1 MTSMTLQTIPPQ
13 NFSKAAGLYVHIPFC
28 VKKCSYCGFYSS
40 TSVSLIPDFLEALF
54 QEMEITGHK
63 FGPFDTVYIGGG
75 TPSLLRPQKLGEIL
89 KRAHSH
95 FDLQS
100 GAEITLEANPGDLD
114 RPFLQELVALGFNRL
129 NVGVQSFDDKV
140 LQFLGRRHSSEEAL
154 SAVEHSRRAGFDN
167 LGLDLI
173 YGIPGQSM
181 KSWLGSLA
189 RAVAFGP
196 EHLSCYQL
204 SVEKNTPL
212 DKDLARGKFSLPE
225 EGQQYDFFIKTAE
238 FLENSGYLQ
247 YEVSNFAKGIK
258 YFSRHN
264 QKYWDHTPY
273 LGLGPA
279 AHSFLGNQ
287 RWWNYPTLPQ
297 YLAEIQQGRSPIQ
310 ATEILTPE
318 QLRLE
323 AIYLGLRTR
332 KGINLKDLLENH
344 QYDLLA
350 EKKRLLTQLQQEGF
364 LAIEDDHV
372 YPTRAGLVVADRL
385 ALM

>member
-1 MTSMTLQTIPPQ
+1 
-13 NFSKAAGLYVHIPFC
+13 
-28 VKKCSYCGFYSS
+28 
-40 TSVSLIPDFLEALF
+40 
-54 QEMEITGHK
+54 
-63 FGPFDTVYIGGG
+63 
-75 TPSLLRPQKLGEIL
+75 
-89 KRAHSH
+89 
-95 FDLQS
+95 
-100 GAEITLEANPGDLD
+100 
-114 RPFLQELVALGFNRL
+114 LVALGFNRL
-129 NVGVQSFDDKV
+129 NVGVQSFDDNV

-154 SAVEHSRRAGFDN
+154 SAIEQSRWAGFHN

-173 YGIPGQSM
+173 YGIPGQDIE
-181 KSWLGSLA
+181 SWLECLA
-189 RAVAFGP
+189 RAVALGP

-212 DKDLARGKFSLPE
+212 EKELARGKFSLPGE
-225 EGQQYDFFIKTAE
+225 EQQYDFFMNTAE
-238 FLENSGYLQ
+238 FLENSGYRH
-247 YEVSNFAKGIK
+247 YEVSNFARGIK

-287 RWWNYPTLPQ
+287 RWWNYPALQQ
-297 YLAEIQQGRSPIQ
+297 YLAEIQQARSPIQ

-332 KGINLKDLLENH
+332 KGINLKDFLENYE
-344 QYDLLA
+344 YDLLA
-350 EKKRLLTQLQQEGF
+350 EKRGLLTRLQQEGF

-372 YPTRAGLVVADRL
+372 VPTRAGLVVADRL
-385 ALM
+385 ALL

>member
-1 MTSMTLQTIPPQ
+1 MTLQTIPPQ
-13 NFSKAAGLYVHIPFC
+13 NFSAAAGLYIHIPFC
-28 VKKCSYCGFYSS
+28 VKKCSYCAFYSS
-40 TSVSLIPDFLEALF
+40 TSVSLVPDFLQALF
-54 QEMEITGHK
+54 NEMEITGHR

-75 TPSLLRPQKLGEIL
+75 TPSILRPEQLREVL
-89 KRAHSH
+89 KRVHSH
-95 FDLQS
+95 FALQT
-100 GAEITLEANPGDLD
+100 GAEITIEANPGDLD
-114 RPFLQELVALGFNRL
+114 SPFLRELAAMGFNRI
-129 NVGVQSFDDKV
+129 NVGVQSFDGKV

-154 SAVEHSRRAGFDN
+154 SAIEDARRAGFHN
-167 LGLDLI
+167 LGMDLI
-173 YGIPGQSM
+173 YGIPGQPVEY
-181 KSWLGSLA
+181 WLESLA
-189 RAVAFGP
+189 RAVALGP

-212 DKDLARGKFSLPE
+212 ERELASGKFALPGE
-225 EGQQYDFFIKTAE
+225 ERQYEFFIRTAE
-238 FLENSGYLQ
+238 FLENAGYLH
-247 YEVSNFAKGIK
+247 YEVSNFARGKK

-279 AHSFLGNQ
+279 AHSFLGDQ
-287 RWWNYPTLPQ
+287 RWWNYPNLPQ
-297 YLAEIQQGRSPIQ
+297 YLAAIQQGRSPIQ

-332 KGINLKDLLENH
+332 KGIDLKDLLENH
-344 QYDLLA
+344 KYDLLS
-350 EKKRLLTQLQQEGF
+350 EKKRLLTQLLQEGF
-364 LAIEDDHV
+364 LGIEDGRL

>member
-1 MTSMTLQTIPPQ
+1 MNLQTIPPQ
-13 NFSKAAGLYVHIPFC
+13 NFSKAAGLYIHIPFC
-28 VKKCSYCGFYSS
+28 VKKCSYCAFYSIS
-40 TSVSLIPDFLEALF
+40 SVSLIPDFIGALF
-54 QEMEITGHK
+54 KEMEITSHK

-75 TPSLLRPQKLGEIL
+75 TPSILRPHQLREIL
-89 KRAHSH
+89 KRIRNH

-100 GAEITLEANPGDLD
+100 GAEITIEANPGDLD
-114 RPFLQELVALGFNRL
+114 KPFLQELVAMGFTRL
-129 NVGVQSFDDKV
+129 NVGVQSFDAKV
-140 LQFLGRRHSSEEAL
+140 LQFLGRRHSLKEAL
-154 SAVEHSRRAGFDN
+154 SAVEHSRWAGFHN

-173 YGIPGQSM
+173 YGIPGQGLE
-181 KSWLGSLA
+181 SWLQTLA
-189 RAVAFGP
+189 QAVDFAP

-204 SVEKNTPL
+204 SVEENTPL
-212 DKDLARGKFSLPE
+212 KKELKRGKFSIPG
-225 EGQQYDFFIKTAE
+225 EGLQYDFFMKTAE
-238 FLENSGYLQ
+238 FLENSGYLH

-287 RWWNYPTLPQ
+287 RWWNYPTLHQ
-297 YLAEIQQGRSPIQ
+297 YLAEIQEGRLPIQ

-332 KGINLKDLLENH
+332 KGLNLKDLLENH
-344 QYDLLA
+344 KYDLLG
-350 EKKRLLTQLQQEGF
+350 EKKKLLTKLRQEGF
-364 LAIEDDHV
+364 LGIEDDHL
-372 YPTRAGLVVADRL
+372 YPTRAGLAVADTL
-385 ALM
+385 ALI

>member
-1 MTSMTLQTIPPQ
+1 MTLQTIPPQ
-13 NFSKAAGLYVHIPFC
+13 NFSEAAGLYIHIPFC

-40 TSVSLIPDFLEALF
+40 TSISLVPDFLQALF
-54 QEMEITGHK
+54 KEMEITAHK
-63 FGPFDTVYIGGG
+63 FGAFDTVYIGGG
-75 TPSLLRPQKLGEIL
+75 TPSLLRPQQLGEIL
-89 KRAHSH
+89 KRVHSH

-129 NVGVQSFDDKV
+129 NVGVQSFEDKV

-154 SAVEHSRRAGFDN
+154 SAVEHSRWAGFDN

-173 YGIPGQSM
+173 YGIPGQSTE
-181 KSWLGSLA
+181 SWLASLA
-189 RAVAFGP
+189 RAVALGP

-212 DKDLARGKFSLPE
+212 EKEFARGKFALPGE
-225 EGQQYDFFIKTAE
+225 EQQYDFFMKTAE
-238 FLENSGYLQ
+238 FLENSGYLH
-247 YEVSNFAKGIK
+247 YEVSNFARGIK

-287 RWWNYPTLPQ
+287 RWWNYPSLQQ
-297 YLAEIQQGRSPIQ
+297 YLAEIQQARSPIQ

-332 KGINLKDLLENH
+332 KGIHLKDLLENYE
-344 QYDLLA
+344 YDLLA
-350 EKKRLLTQLQQEGF
+350 EKRGLLTRLQQEGF

>member
-1 MTSMTLQTIPPQ
+1 MTLQTIPPQ
-13 NFSKAAGLYVHIPFC
+13 NFSEAAGLYIHIPFC

-40 TSVSLIPDFLEALF
+40 TSISLVPDFLQALF
-54 QEMEITGHK
+54 KEMEITAHK
-63 FGPFDTVYIGGG
+63 FGAFDTVYIGGG
-75 TPSLLRPQKLGEIL
+75 TPSLLRPQQLGEIL
-89 KRAHSH
+89 KRVHSH

-129 NVGVQSFDDKV
+129 NVGVQSFEDKV

-154 SAVEHSRRAGFDN
+154 SAVEHSRWAGFDN

-173 YGIPGQSM
+173 YGIPGQSTE
-181 KSWLGSLA
+181 SWLASLA
-189 RAVAFGP
+189 RAVALGP

-204 SVEKNTPL
+204 SVEKNSPL
-212 DKDLARGKFSLPE
+212 EKELARGKFSLPG
-225 EGQQYDFFIKTAE
+225 EGEQYDFFMKTAE
-238 FLENSGYLQ
+238 FLENSGYLH
-247 YEVSNFAKGIK
+247 YEVSNFARGIK

-287 RWWNYPTLPQ
+287 RWWNYPSLQQ
-297 YLAEIQQGRSPIQ
+297 YLAEIQQARSPIQ

-332 KGINLKDLLENH
+332 KGIHLKDLLENYE
-344 QYDLLA
+344 YDLLA
-350 EKKRLLTQLQQEGF
+350 EKRGLLTRLQQEGF

>member
-1 MTSMTLQTIPPQ
+1 MTLQTIPPQ
-13 NFSKAAGLYVHIPFC
+13 NFSEAAGLYIHIPFC

-40 TSVSLIPDFLEALF
+40 TSISLVPDFLQALF
-54 QEMEITGHK
+54 KEMEITAHK
-63 FGPFDTVYIGGG
+63 FGAFDTVYIGGG
-75 TPSLLRPQKLGEIL
+75 TPSLLRPQQLGEIL
-89 KRAHSH
+89 KRVHSH

-129 NVGVQSFDDKV
+129 NVGVQSFEDKV

-154 SAVEHSRRAGFDN
+154 SAVEHSRWAGFQN

-173 YGIPGQSM
+173 YGIPGQDIE
-181 KSWLGSLA
+181 SWLASLA
-189 RAVAFGP
+189 RAVALGP

-212 DKDLARGKFSLPE
+212 EKELARGKFSLPG
-225 EGQQYDFFIKTAE
+225 EGEQYDFFMKTAE
-238 FLENSGYLQ
+238 FLENSGYLH
-247 YEVSNFAKGIK
+247 YEVSNFARGIK

-287 RWWNYPTLPQ
+287 RWWNYPSLQQ
-297 YLAEIQQGRSPIQ
+297 YLAEIQQARSPIQ

-332 KGINLKDLLENH
+332 KGINLKDLLENYE
-344 QYDLLA
+344 YDLLA
-350 EKKRLLTQLQQEGF
+350 EKRGLLTRLRQEGF

>member
-1 MTSMTLQTIPPQ
+1 MTLQTIPPQ

-40 TSVSLIPDFLEALF
+40 TSVSLIPDFLEALLK
-54 QEMEITGHK
+54 EMECTSHK

-75 TPSLLRPQKLGEIL
+75 TPSILRPQQLREIL
-89 KRAHSH
+89 KRVGSH

-100 GAEITLEANPGDLD
+100 GAEITIEANPGDLD
-114 RPFLQELVALGFNRL
+114 KPFLQELVAMGFNRL
-129 NVGVQSFDDKV
+129 NVGVQSFDGKV
-140 LQFLGRRHSSEEAL
+140 LQFLGRRHSSDEAL
-154 SAVEHSRRAGFDN
+154 SAIEHSRWAGFQN

-173 YGIPGQSM
+173 YGIPGQDIE
-181 KSWLGSLA
+181 SWLESLA
-189 RAVAFGP
+189 QAVAFGP

-212 DKDLARGKFSLPE
+212 EKDLARGKFSLPE
-225 EGQQYDFFIKTAE
+225 EGQQYNFFIKTAE

-287 RWWNYPTLPQ
+287 RWWNYPSLQQ

-344 QYDLLA
+344 KYDLLA
-350 EKKRLLTQLQQEGF
+350 EKKGFLTQLQQEGF

>member
-1 MTSMTLQTIPPQ
+1 MTLQTIPPQ
-13 NFSKAAGLYVHIPFC
+13 NFSEAAGLYIHIPFC

-40 TSVSLIPDFLEALF
+40 TSISLVPDFLQALF
-54 QEMEITGHK
+54 KEMEITAHK
-63 FGPFDTVYIGGG
+63 FGAFDTVYIGGG
-75 TPSLLRPQKLGEIL
+75 TPSLLRPQQLGEIL
-89 KRAHSH
+89 KRVHSH

-129 NVGVQSFDDKV
+129 NVGVQSFEDKV

-154 SAVEHSRRAGFDN
+154 SAVEHSRWAGFDN

-173 YGIPGQSM
+173 YGIPGQSTE
-181 KSWLGSLA
+181 SWLASLA
-189 RAVAFGP
+189 RAVALGP

-212 DKDLARGKFSLPE
+212 EKEFARGKFALPGE
-225 EGQQYDFFIKTAE
+225 EQQYDFFMKTAE
-238 FLENSGYLQ
+238 FLENSGYLH
-247 YEVSNFAKGIK
+247 YEVSNFARGIK

-287 RWWNYPTLPQ
+287 RWWNYPSLQQ
-297 YLAEIQQGRSPIQ
+297 YLAEIQQARSPIQ

-332 KGINLKDLLENH
+332 KGIHLKDLLENYE
-344 QYDLLA
+344 YDLLA
-350 EKKRLLTQLQQEGF
+350 GKRGLLTRLQQEGF

>member
-1 MTSMTLQTIPPQ
+1 MTLQTIPPQ
-13 NFSKAAGLYVHIPFC
+13 NFSEAAGLYIHIPFC

-40 TSVSLIPDFLEALF
+40 TSISLVPDFLQALF
-54 QEMEITGHK
+54 KEMEITAHK
-63 FGPFDTVYIGGG
+63 FGAFDTVYIGGG
-75 TPSLLRPQKLGEIL
+75 TPSLLRPQQLGEIL
-89 KRAHSH
+89 KRVHSH

-129 NVGVQSFDDKV
+129 NVGVQSFEDKV

-154 SAVEHSRRAGFDN
+154 SAVEHSRWAGFDN

-204 SVEKNTPL
+204 SVEKNSPL
-212 DKDLARGKFSLPE
+212 EKELARGKFSLPG
-225 EGQQYDFFIKTAE
+225 EGEQYDFFMKTAE
-238 FLENSGYLQ
+238 FLENSGYLH
-247 YEVSNFAKGIK
+247 YEVSNFARGIK

-287 RWWNYPTLPQ
+287 RWWNYPSLQQ
-297 YLAEIQQGRSPIQ
+297 YLAEIQQARSPIQ

-332 KGINLKDLLENH
+332 KGIHLKDLLENYE
-344 QYDLLA
+344 YDLLA
-350 EKKRLLTQLQQEGF
+350 GKRGLLTRLQQEGF